1 MFLRVNN
8 HAPIENP
15 TMRSVV
21 SREHS
26 SSIPSL
32 ISVIIANN
40 FEKKDDFIYFKI
52 EEYSAF
58 VFTII
63 LLRSLQNGQ
72 SGQVGKDGQG
82 VQGGHV

>member
-1 MFLRVNN
+1 M
-8 HAPIENP
+8 
-15 TMRSVV
+15 
-21 SREHS
+21 
-26 SSIPSL
+26 
-32 ISVIIANN
+32 ANN
-40 FEKKDDFIYFKI
+40 FEKPDDFIYFKI

-58 VFTII
+58 AFTII